1 LSDVINTNKNI
12 FDNAYVLFALFV
24 VIIVVNLISSIYFIN
39 IMLLGVA
46 FAAYTRCL
54 KMQNYYPMIYVV
66 LSILF
71 IELNNGFKP
80 FSILLLGSFIY
91 VYLIPFLTRV
101 MVIDSLS
108 DLLQIVLLYIGI
120 LLIWSITNDT
130 NFTLIK
136 ILFLNLILDIII
148 IGLAP

>member
-1 LSDVINTNKNI
+1 MINTNKNI

-54 KMQNYYPMIYVV
+54 KIQNYYPMIYVV

>member
-54 KMQNYYPMIYVV
+54 KIQNYYPMIYVV

>member
-1 LSDVINTNKNI
+1 LSDVINAKKNI
-12 FDNAYVLFALFV
+12 FDNTYVLFALFV
-24 VIIVVNLISSIYFIN
+24 VVIVVNLISSVYFIN

-46 FAAYTRCL
+46 FSAYTQCL
-54 KMQNYYPMIYVV
+54 KTQNYYPMVYVV

-120 LLIWSITNDT
+120 LLIWSVTNDT

-136 ILFLNLILDIII
+136 ILFLNLILDIIL

>member
-1 LSDVINTNKNI
+1 VINTNKNI

-54 KMQNYYPMIYVV
+54 KIQNYYPMIYVV